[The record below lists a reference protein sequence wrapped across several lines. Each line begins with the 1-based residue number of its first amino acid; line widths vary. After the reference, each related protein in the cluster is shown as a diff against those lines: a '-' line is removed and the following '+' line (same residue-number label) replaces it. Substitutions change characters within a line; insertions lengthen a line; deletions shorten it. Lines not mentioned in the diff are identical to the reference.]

1 MVGTAPVPMENTR
14 VRAWMKDSGVDSQGD
29 EEIPPLAPSHEY
41 ASMII
46 EARLTGTPF
55 AFNGN
60 MMNHGSITNLPE
72 RCCVEVPCLADAEG
86 IHPTYVGA
94 LPAQCAAMNMSNIAV
109 QELAVQAVLE
119 RDREAAFHACALD
132 PLTAAVVPL
141 PRIREMFEEL
151 WVAEGDRLAYF
162 DGEE

>member
-1 MVGTAPVPMENTR
+1 
-14 VRAWMKDSGVDSQGD
+14 
-29 EEIPPLAPSHEY
+29 
-41 ASMII
+41 
-46 EARLTGTPF
+46 
-55 AFNGN
+55 
-60 MMNHGSITNLPE
+60 MNHGSITNLPD

-86 IHPTYVGA
+86 VHPTYVGA

-151 WVAEGDRLAYF
+151 WAAEGDRLAYF
-162 DGEE
+162 DQED